1 MWLSRDVEEKKS
13 DEKPTPSPL
22 KLLSER
28 LKEAVE
34 SLRRKDK
41 EESSDQHNAEDFLNR
56 RR

>member
-1 MWLSRDVEEKKS
+1 MEEKKS
-13 DEKPTPSPL
+13 DEKPASSPL

-34 SLRRKDK
+34 SLRRNDK
-41 EESSDQHNAEDFLNR
+41 EENSDQHNAEDFLNR

>member
-1 MWLSRDVEEKKS
+1 MEEKKS

-34 SLRRKDK
+34 SLRRKGN
-41 EESSDQHNAEDFLNR
+41 EESSDQHKAEDFLNR

>member
-1 MWLSRDVEEKKS
+1 MEENKS
-13 DEKPTPSPL
+13 DEKPTPSSL

-28 LKEAVE
+28 LKDAVE

-41 EESSDQHNAEDFLNR
+41 EESGDQRAAEDFSNR

>member
-1 MWLSRDVEEKKS
+1 MEEKRS

-34 SLRRKDK
+34 SLRRTGN
-41 EESSDQHNAEDFLNR
+41 EESGDLHKAEDFLNR